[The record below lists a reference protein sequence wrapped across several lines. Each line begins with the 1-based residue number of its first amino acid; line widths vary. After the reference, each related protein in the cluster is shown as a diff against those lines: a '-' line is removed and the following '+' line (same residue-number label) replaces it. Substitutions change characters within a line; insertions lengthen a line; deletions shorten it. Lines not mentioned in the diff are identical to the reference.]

1 MDNVLNSGRN
11 FDYSNCLAVSD
22 NGDDDDGRGEDDE
35 NNRGDDVINVEDCLA
50 NTDFSTLASNATEI
64 CGLTINRY
72 MLITNSG
79 SFGVRLTYPAASEL
93 NYNPKLRI
101 SYLANST
108 NGGADSGLGFNNN
121 PSKVEFREEYGS
133 NTGISG
139 SNITKQQTVSH
150 PQVSCKI
157 STSVSECNISLPDA
171 VRILRESSGY
181 KMNSFQIDAENNMNT
196 IKPSHD
202 NKYYYVYARRNLVTG
217 AIETLY

>member
-1 MDNVLNSGRN
+1 MV
-11 FDYSNCLAVSD
+11 
-22 NGDDDDGRGEDDE
+22 
-35 NNRGDDVINVEDCLA
+35 NNTYGI
-50 NTDFSTLASNATEI
+50 
-64 CGLTINRY
+64 
-72 MLITNSG
+72 
-79 SFGVRLTYPAASEL
+79 RLTYPAASEL

-133 NTGISG
+133 NTG
-139 SNITKQQTVSH
+139 VSH